1 MSPST
6 DMAKVRVQAHL
17 LLTLS
22 GCVGSCLLQ
31 LRAEIAKYKH
41 RLAEDQKAR
50 RDLEDMVF
58 A

>member
-1 MSPST
+1 
-6 DMAKVRVQAHL
+6 MAKVRVQAHL